1 MAIEQATSYDA
12 GGVYRREEFERII
25 PGNTPAHLMNRYKQ
39 VVNAAIQGNP
49 SEVVA
54 NMPGFS
60 PRVAAWNAY
69 SLDKRMEEVKKI
81 TSPDEIKA
89 LLTVEPINVV
99 LQALVQRK
107 VEIDPDPSIVMTK
120 KA

>member
-12 GGVYRREEFERII
+12 GGVYRREEFERVI

-69 SLDKRMEEVKKI
+69 SIEKRLSEVLKI
-81 TSPDEIKA
+81 TSPDELKA
-89 LLTVEPINVV
+89 LLTVEPVNVI
-99 LQALVQRK
+99 LQALIARK
-107 VEIDPDPSIVMTK
+107 VEIDPDPTVPFPK